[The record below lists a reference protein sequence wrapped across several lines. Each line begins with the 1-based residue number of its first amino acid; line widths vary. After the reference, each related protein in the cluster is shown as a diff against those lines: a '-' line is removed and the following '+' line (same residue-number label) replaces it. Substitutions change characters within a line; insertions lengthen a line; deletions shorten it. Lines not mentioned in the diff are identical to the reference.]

1 MSLLHA
7 PISKVHP
14 LFVFTSHPLTH
25 FLTVVA
31 INHTAPTP
39 EALLLAL
46 QYDSTHGR
54 NPYIDQLSIV
64 DDPSTGEKF
73 LAFAGD
79 RIVLSSERDPT
90 KLTWDAWGAEYVLEC
105 TGKLTT
111 IDAAK
116 VHISVGGAKKVI
128 ISAPSKD
135 AKTFVFG
142 VNHGDYSSEMDV
154 VSNASCTTNCL
165 APIAKVLDEVWGI
178 EAGMLTTVHASTA
191 SQHLLDGFSKKNL
204 RLGEYS
210 VLVEEETWLISVSL
224 MKGRSVA
231 NNIIPTSTGAAS
243 AVKLVLP
250 QLEGKFH
257 GKPLLALC
265 RSPVPHMLTPSTGM
279 SVRVPVSNVSMIDLT
294 VTLSRPCSTLPTL
307 LDALRA
313 ASKTPELGGVVHV
326 CEKELVSSDF
336 LGRTETAIV
345 DANACYLLNERMAKV
360 VAWYDNE
367 TAYSSKAL
375 DMARWMHVVDGQ

>member
-1 MSLLHA
+1 MTMTNSIKNTTLRHDGPVTKVGINGFGRIGEYILHLRRCLANDRAGRSVLRVALARSDIKSTSRLLLPFFKSLTRS
-7 PISKVHP
+7 PI
-14 LFVFTSHPLTH
+14 
-25 FLTVVA
+25 VVA

-54 NPYIDQLSIV
+54 NPYFDQLSIV
-64 DDPSTGEKF
+64 DDPSTGEKY
-73 LAFAGD
+73 LAFAED

-135 AKTFVFG
+135 AKTFVYG
-142 VNHGDYSSEMDV
+142 VNHGDYSSDMEV

-165 APIAKVLDEVWGI
+165 APIAKVLDAVWGI

-204 RLGEYS
+204 RLGEF
-210 VLVEEETWLISVSL
+210 VI
-224 MKGRSVA
+224 
-231 NNIIPTSTGAAS
+231 
-243 AVKLVLP
+243 
-250 QLEGKFH
+250 
-257 GKPLLALC
+257 
-265 RSPVPHMLTPSTGM
+265 
-279 SVRVPVSNVSMIDLT
+279 
-294 VTLSRPCSTLPTL
+294 
-307 LDALRA
+307 
-313 ASKTPELGGVVHV
+313 
-326 CEKELVSSDF
+326 
-336 LGRTETAIV
+336 
-345 DANACYLLNERMAKV
+345 
-360 VAWYDNE
+360 
-367 TAYSSKAL
+367 
-375 DMARWMHVVDGQ
+375 

>member
-1 MSLLHA
+1 MTMTSNSTKNTTMRHDG
-7 PISKVHP
+7 PVTKVGINGFGRIGRSV
-14 LFVFTSHPLTH
+14 LRVGLARSDIK
-25 FLTVVA
+25 VVA

-54 NPYIDQLSIV
+54 NPYFDELSIV
-64 DDPSTGEKF
+64 DDPSTGAKF

-111 IDAAK
+111 IDAAR

-165 APIAKVLDEVWGI
+165 APIAKVLDKVWGI

-204 RLGEYS
+204 RLG
-210 VLVEEETWLISVSL
+210 
-224 MKGRSVA
+224 RSVA

-257 GKPLLALC
+257 
-265 RSPVPHMLTPSTGM
+265 GM

-313 ASKTPELGGVVHV
+313 ASKTPELRGVVHV

-345 DANACYLLNERMAKV
+345 DANACFLLNERMAKV